1 MTEKQGHKFD
11 DELDMRILTLLHLLK
26 RFIHK
31 KTIDLSSKSMVFDD
45 RSQID
50 ELEYISLCIAEADK
64 SYKGIRLG

>member
-31 KTIDLSSKSMVFDD
+31 KTIDLNSKSMVFDD

-50 ELEYISLCIAEADK
+50 ELEYISLCVAEADK